1 MASLMTEPASLG
13 MKLDALLQQVD
24 SLSST
29 TLYAVIVG
37 ITVVVSFLLLGSGV
51 QDVPPVLSAAPPA
64 LKKPSS
70 SQGPQPKW
78 FVLRWLNYAAMVGFA
93 VSVLS
98 FGMHAQTYMKDSSAM
113 VRFLVGWSLFL
124 CYFFGFFGI
133 SFVDADDLIMQG

>member
-1 MASLMTEPASLG
+1 MTEPASLG

-51 QDVPPVLSAAPPA
+51 QDVPPVHSVSPPA
-64 LKKPSS
+64 LKKPLN

-78 FVLRWLNYAAMVGFA
+78 FVLRWLNYAAMFGFA